1 LVLGILQRVFDYIST
16 VKAMSDNSG
25 DDEQQWTLNDS
36 MQKLA
41 SCLEEND
48 LSIDDLFAQ
57 IDSDSDGSIN
67 GPELHK
73 GLQTLAGESL
83 SPSQVS
89 SIIKAFDINEDN
101 RIDVEELR
109 AAFAGLQDDS
119 AEE

>member
-1 LVLGILQRVFDYIST
+1 
-16 VKAMSDNSG
+16 MSDNSS
-25 DDEQQWTLNDS
+25 DDEQQWTMNDS

-41 SCLEEND
+41 SCLEEKD
-48 LSIDDLFAQ
+48 LSVDDLFAQ

-73 GLQTLAGESL
+73 GLQTLVGDFL
-83 SPSQVS
+83 SPGQIS
-89 SIIKAFDINEDN
+89 SIIKAFDSNEDN

-109 AAFAGLQDDS
+109 AALEELQDDS

>member
-1 LVLGILQRVFDYIST
+1 
-16 VKAMSDNSG
+16 
-25 DDEQQWTLNDS
+25 
-36 MQKLA
+36 
-41 SCLEEND
+41 
-48 LSIDDLFAQ
+48 
-57 IDSDSDGSIN
+57 
-67 GPELHK
+67 
-73 GLQTLAGESL
+73 LQTLAGESL

>member
-1 LVLGILQRVFDYIST
+1 
-16 VKAMSDNSG
+16 MSDTSP

-41 SCLEEND
+41 TCLEEND
-48 LSIDDLFAQ
+48 LSVDALFAQ
-57 IDSDSDGSIN
+57 IDGDSDGSIN

-73 GLQTLAGESL
+73 GLQSLVGEFL
-83 SPSQVS
+83 SPGQVS

-109 AAFAGLQDDS
+109 AAFAGMQS
-119 AEE
+119 ESSEEE

>member
-1 LVLGILQRVFDYIST
+1 
-16 VKAMSDNSG
+16 MSDNST
-25 DDEQQWTLNDS
+25 DDEQQWTMNDS

-48 LSIDDLFAQ
+48 LSVDELFAQ

-67 GPELHK
+67 GPELYK
-73 GLQTLAGESL
+73 GLQSLVGEFL
-83 SPSQVS
+83 SPGQIS
-89 SIIKAFDINEDN
+89 SIIKAFDSNEDN

-109 AAFAGLQDDS
+109 VALAGLQDDS

>member
-1 LVLGILQRVFDYIST
+1 
-16 VKAMSDNSG
+16 MSDNST
-25 DDEQQWTLNDS
+25 DDEQQWTMNDS

-48 LSIDDLFAQ
+48 LSVDELFAQ

-67 GPELHK
+67 GPELYK
-73 GLQTLAGESL
+73 GLQSLVGEFL
-83 SPSQVS
+83 SPGQIS
-89 SIIKAFDINEDN
+89 SIIKAFDSNEDN

-109 AAFAGLQDDS
+109 AALAGLQDDS

>member
-1 LVLGILQRVFDYIST
+1 
-16 VKAMSDNSG
+16 MSDNSS
-25 DDEQQWTLNDS
+25 DDEQQWTMNDS

-41 SCLEEND
+41 SCLEENN
-48 LSIDDLFAQ
+48 LSVDDLFAQ

-73 GLQTLAGESL
+73 GLQSLVGEFL
-83 SPSQVS
+83 SPGQIS
-89 SIIKAFDINEDN
+89 SIIKAFDSNEDN

-119 AEE
+119 AEEE

>member
-1 LVLGILQRVFDYIST
+1 
-16 VKAMSDNSG
+16 MSDNSS
-25 DDEQQWTLNDS
+25 DDEQQWTMNDS

-41 SCLEEND
+41 SCLEEKD
-48 LSIDDLFAQ
+48 LSVDDLFAQ

-73 GLQTLAGESL
+73 GLQTLVGDFL
-83 SPSQVS
+83 SPGQIS
-89 SIIKAFDINEDN
+89 SIIKAFDSNEDN

-109 AAFAGLQDDS
+109 AALEGLQDDS

>member
-1 LVLGILQRVFDYIST
+1 
-16 VKAMSDNSG
+16 MSDNSS
-25 DDEQQWTLNDS
+25 DDEQQWTMNDS

-41 SCLEEND
+41 SCLEEKD
-48 LSIDDLFAQ
+48 LSVDDLFAQ

-73 GLQTLAGESL
+73 GLQSLVGEFL
-83 SPSQVS
+83 SPGQIS
-89 SIIKAFDINEDN
+89 SIIKAFDSNEDN

-109 AAFAGLQDDS
+109 AALEGLQDDS

>member
-1 LVLGILQRVFDYIST
+1 
-16 VKAMSDNSG
+16 MSDTSP

-41 SCLEEND
+41 TCLEDND
-48 LSIDDLFAQ
+48 LSVDALFAQ
-57 IDSDSDGSIN
+57 IDGDSDGSIN

-73 GLQTLAGESL
+73 GLQSLVGESL
-83 SPSQVS
+83 SPGQVS

-109 AAFAGLQDDS
+109 AAFEGLQS
-119 AEE
+119 ASSEEE

>member
-1 LVLGILQRVFDYIST
+1 
-16 VKAMSDNSG
+16 MSDNST
-25 DDEQQWTLNDS
+25 DDEQQWTMNDS

-41 SCLEEND
+41 SCLEEKD
-48 LSIDDLFAQ
+48 LSVDDLFAQ

-73 GLQTLAGESL
+73 GLQTLVGDFL
-83 SPSQVS
+83 SPGQIS
-89 SIIKAFDINEDN
+89 SIIKAFDSNEDN

-109 AAFAGLQDDS
+109 AALAGLQDDS

>member
-1 LVLGILQRVFDYIST
+1 
-16 VKAMSDNSG
+16 MSDNST
-25 DDEQQWTLNDS
+25 DDEQQWTMNDS

-41 SCLEEND
+41 SCLEEKD
-48 LSIDDLFAQ
+48 LSVDDLFAQ

-73 GLQTLAGESL
+73 GLQTLVGDFL
-83 SPSQVS
+83 SPGQIS
-89 SIIKAFDINEDN
+89 SIIKAFDSNEDN

-109 AAFAGLQDDS
+109 AALEGLQDDS

>member
-1 LVLGILQRVFDYIST
+1 
-16 VKAMSDNSG
+16 MSDNSG
-25 DDEQQWTLNDS
+25 DDEQQWTMNDS

-41 SCLEEND
+41 SCLEEKD
-48 LSIDDLFAQ
+48 LSVDDLFAQ

-73 GLQTLAGESL
+73 GLQTLVGDFL
-83 SPSQVS
+83 SPGQIS
-89 SIIKAFDINEDN
+89 SIIKAFDSNEDN

-109 AAFAGLQDDS
+109 AALEGLQDDS

>member
-1 LVLGILQRVFDYIST
+1 
-16 VKAMSDNSG
+16 MSDNSG
-25 DDEQQWTLNDS
+25 DDEKQWTMNDS

-41 SCLEEND
+41 SCLEEKD
-48 LSIDDLFAQ
+48 LSVDDLFAQ

-73 GLQTLAGESL
+73 GLQTLVGDFL
-83 SPSQVS
+83 SPGQIS
-89 SIIKAFDINEDN
+89 SIIKAFDSNEDN

-109 AAFAGLQDDS
+109 AALEGLQDDS

>member
-1 LVLGILQRVFDYIST
+1 
-16 VKAMSDNSG
+16 MSDNST
-25 DDEQQWTLNDS
+25 DDEQKWTMNDS

-41 SCLEEND
+41 SCLEEKD
-48 LSIDDLFAQ
+48 LSVDDLFAQ

-73 GLQTLAGESL
+73 GLQSLVGEFL
-83 SPSQVS
+83 SPGQIS
-89 SIIKAFDINEDN
+89 SIIKAFDSNEDN

-109 AAFAGLQDDS
+109 AALAGLQDDS